1 MSTLIIAF
9 LSFVGFIIAYH
20 TYGRFLSR
28 KLFRL
33 AVGET
38 VPSVE
43 QRDDIDFIP
52 TNRFV
57 LFGHH
62 FTAIAGTGPIV
73 GPAIAV
79 LWGWLPA
86 LLWVVF
92 GCIFIGAV
100 HDFTALVLSV
110 RNKGQTLG
118 DIAGKVLSPSARLL
132 FLILLTF
139 LLSLV
144 IAVFCNIM
152 ATMFSIYP
160 ESVVPVW
167 ISIPIAM
174 ALGMLVYRFNM
185 KLFWPSL
192 VSLFLLYLAVWLAAY
207 YLPTWEIT
215 GVAGSELLNPTMIW
229 TGILLFYCFFAS
241 VLPVWLL
248 LQPRDYVNSHQL
260 FVAMGLVVLGM
271 LYAAFAGKADVA
283 TAAPA
288 IRSVAELKEA
298 GTLPILPFLFITVA
312 CGAASGFHALVS
324 SGTSSK
330 QIASIKDTQFIG
342 YGGML
347 MEGAL
352 AVIVIIACTAG
363 IGMGTQVGFSVDSE
377 RAAAYKAAHPD
388 AVIDGEIDAFTLH
401 SDGMLTGR
409 EAWAARYSYRWDEMS
424 LGKQVAVF
432 VEGGSNFI
440 EGIGIPPRFAHCLM
454 AVMIVCFAATTL
466 DCATRLL
473 RYVLQ
478 ELGHS
483 LHVTVLDNR
492 YTATLVAIFLS
503 GAIATCRGVKVG
515 VDGERTWGDYGTGG
529 SLLWPLFGAGN
540 QVIVGLTLLVGV
552 VYLFRRKVKTIYL
565 LLPAIMM
572 LVIPLWGMLYQIA
585 HPQKGWFAEKQYML
599 AFIGIAIVLLA
610 VWLVVESWRAVRR
623 LRMLADESPEEQ
635 TRDEENTSR

>member
-1 MSTLIIAF
+1 MSTLLIAVC
-9 LSFVGFIIAYH
+9 SFFGFIVAYH

-28 KLFRL
+28 KLFHVV
-33 AVGET
+33 ADEP

-92 GCIFIGAV
+92 GCILVGAV

-118 DIAGKVLSPSARLL
+118 DIAGRILSPAARSL

-139 LLSLV
+139 LLALV

-152 ATMFSIYP
+152 ATMFNIYP

-167 ISIPIAM
+167 VSIPIAM
-174 ALGMLVYRFNM
+174 ALGMMVYRLNM

-192 VSLFLLYLAVWLAAY
+192 VSLTLLYLAVWLATY
-207 YLPTWEIT
+207 YLPEWKIS
-215 GVAGSELLNPTMIW
+215 GVEGIPLLNPTMIW
-229 TGILLFYCFFAS
+229 VGILLFYCFFAS

-260 FVAMGLVVLGM
+260 FVGMGLVVVGLF
-271 LYAAFAGKADVA
+271 YAAFMGKADVA

-288 IRSVAELKEA
+288 VRGAIELQEA
-298 GTLPILPFLFITVA
+298 GTPPIFPFLFITVA

-330 QIASIKDTQFIG
+330 QIASMKDTRFIG
-342 YGGML
+342 FGGML
-347 MEGAL
+347 TEGAL
-352 AVIVIIACTAG
+352 AVVVIIACTAG
-363 IGMGTQVGFSVDSE
+363 VGMGTIVGFDKDGPAA
-377 RAAAYKAAHPD
+377 RAYAHASPD
-388 AVIDGEIDAFTLH
+388 AVIDGDIDAFTLH

-409 EAWAARYSYRWDEMS
+409 EAWTARYGGKWDDMK
-424 LGKQVAVF
+424 LGEQVAVF

-440 EGIGIPPRFAHCLM
+440 EGIGVPAKFAHCLM

-483 LHVTVLDNR
+483 LRVTALDNR
-492 YTATLVAIFLS
+492 YSATVVAVLMA
-503 GAIATCRGVKVG
+503 GAIATCRGIKS
-515 VDGERTWGDYGTGG
+515 DGTWGEYGTGG
-529 SLLWPLFGAGN
+529 NILWPLFGAGN
-540 QVIVGLTLLVGV
+540 QVIVGLTLLIGT
-552 VYLFRRKVKTIYL
+552 VYLFRRKAPVIYL
-565 LLPAIMM
+565 LLPAIAM
-572 LVIPLWGMLYQIA
+572 LIIPLWGMIYLIVN
-585 HPQKGWFAEKQYML
+585 PDPKIGWFAQGQYML
-599 AFIGIAIVLLA
+599 GFMGIVICLLA
-610 VWLVVESWRAVRR
+610 CRLVVESCRAVKK
-623 LRMLADESPEEQ
+623 LKEESAQEEKSDEHA
-635 TRDEENTSR
+635 ENR